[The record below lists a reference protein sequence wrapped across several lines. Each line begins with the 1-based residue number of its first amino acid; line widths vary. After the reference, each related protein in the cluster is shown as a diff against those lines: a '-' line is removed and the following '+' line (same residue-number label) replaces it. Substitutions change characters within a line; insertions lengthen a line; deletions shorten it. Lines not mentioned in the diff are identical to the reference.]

1 MLATKVSILNIMV
14 NIKLENALY
23 AISLNSAL
31 TLSESVTFSEYV
43 NGLTFTYVL
52 PICTLVK

>member
-23 AISLNSAL
+23 AINLNSAL
-31 TLSESVTFSEYV
+31 TLSESVTFGEYV